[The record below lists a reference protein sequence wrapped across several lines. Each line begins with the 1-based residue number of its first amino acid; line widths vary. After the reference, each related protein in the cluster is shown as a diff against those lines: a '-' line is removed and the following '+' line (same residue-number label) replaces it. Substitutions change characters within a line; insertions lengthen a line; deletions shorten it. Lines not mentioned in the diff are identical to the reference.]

1 MREGFQKLVDTIREV
16 RDAVKSS
23 QTDLT
28 PALDKQTRTL
38 ERAITKIE
46 RLIDRAANPDIDV
59 AVDTSAM
66 EAAVRELC
74 TAMKAMQMPDT
85 TKMEQLLGSV
95 LISNEHTKKAIVDG
109 LADVKAA
116 VAGVSVK
123 VPDTV
128 KIDDMQVRA
137 ISAGRMP
144 LNPAPLAPRSI
155 NVRTLSLSNAN
166 TEYSIT
172 LSAGTTGYFVKLR
185 AQNVLL
191 LMATATGKLPTSGD
205 GSAYMQVPQNGMLSP
220 MGLDVGG
227 KTLYFQTGS
236 ASQTLELQEFIA

>member
-1 MREGFQKLVDTIREV
+1 MKEMAEFIGRKLDGLKASLKVPDI
-16 RDAVKSS
+16 
-23 QTDLT
+23 T
-28 PALDKQTRTL
+28 PAIEKQTKTL
-38 ERAITKIE
+38 ATALRKLEDIAE
-46 RLIDRAANPDIDV
+46 RAANPDIDV

-66 EAAVRELC
+66 EAAIRELC
-74 TAMKAMQMPDT
+74 DAMEAMHMPETA
-85 TKMEQLLGSV
+85 KMEQILSSV
-95 LISNEHTKKAIVDG
+95 LVSNEATKKAVTEG
-109 LADVKAA
+109 FADLKAA
-116 VAGVSVK
+116 IGTIALK
-123 VPDTV
+123 VPDTF
-128 KIDDMQVRA
+128 KLDDMQVRA
-137 ISAGRMP
+137 ISANRMP

-155 NVRTLSLSNAN
+155 NVRTLSLANAN

-185 AQNVLL
+185 SQNVLL

-205 GSAYMQVPQNGMLSP
+205 GSAYMQIPQNGMLSP